1 VERLAADIREM
12 GTYSVERAAQ
22 GWDRLVGEQRLE
34 EFHEAEKAGVHLLEE
49 AGRSEEWDRARRS
62 LFGLTEGG
70 DALVTWRAEHGEI
83 GHKAERA
90 AFAAA
95 LALIAEEQLEQGQ
108 LEVLLA
114 PMAEALPWLRAEH
127 GGRRG

>member
-1 VERLAADIREM
+1 M

-34 EFHEAEKAGVHLLEE
+34 ELHQAEKEGIHLIEE
-49 AGRSEEWDRARRS
+49 AGRSEDWDRTRRS

-70 DALVTWRAEHGEI
+70 DALVTWQAEHGEI

-95 LALIAEEQLEQGQ
+95 LALIAEDKLEQRQ

-114 PMAEALPWLRAEH
+114 PMAEALPWLLGERTDQP
-127 GGRRG
+127 G

>member
-1 VERLAADIREM
+1 MAADIREM

-34 EFHEAEKAGVHLLEE
+34 ELHQAEKEGIHLIEE
-49 AGRSEEWDRARRS
+49 AGRSEEWNRARRS

-70 DALVTWRAEHGEI
+70 DALVTWQAEHGEI

-95 LALIAEEQLEQGQ
+95 LALIAEDKLQKRQ

-114 PMAEALPWLRAEH
+114 PMAEALPWLLGERTDQ
-127 GGRRG
+127 RS